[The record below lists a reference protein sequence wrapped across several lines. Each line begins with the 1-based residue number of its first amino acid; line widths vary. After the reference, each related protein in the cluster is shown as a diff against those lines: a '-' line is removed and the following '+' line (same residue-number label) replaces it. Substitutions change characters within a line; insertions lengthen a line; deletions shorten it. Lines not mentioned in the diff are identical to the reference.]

1 MYFKSMFLQGFK
13 SFADKTFL
21 EFNGGIT
28 VVVGPN
34 GSGKSNISDA
44 IRWVMG
50 ETSAKSLRGANMQD
64 VIFCG
69 SEKRKPLGFAEVTI
83 TMDNSDHSMNIDFEE
98 VSITRRVYR
107 SGESEYLINKAPCR
121 LKDIHELFMDT
132 GLGRDGYSIIGQGK
146 IDAILSAKSDERR
159 HIFDEAAG
167 ITKYRYRKNEAEKK
181 LSLTE
186 ENLTRISDIVK
197 ELEGRVEPLRKQS
210 EKAVKFL
217 KLRESQKEIEVS
229 LWLHIIDENKQFLDK
244 LISDY
249 DNVKSQIDSL
259 YKEIDKSEAE
269 INVIKD
275 KIRLN
280 DNETDKTKS
289 EMYAKRDEITQASGE
304 IDVLQANIN
313 YNTQNIYRIEGETES
328 LSKRI
333 TEHET
338 VKQAQSR
345 LLEKLMGELDKA
357 NSEISEKMNEL
368 EQIKAKLE
376 QKIGTANST
385 AEQLNSLTDKISD
398 IKIKSAANSQYIK
411 SADEQILH
419 AENELN
425 SLNEKYASEKQ
436 AIEDV
441 NKKIDIL
448 SHDAQNKK
456 TESENA
462 SKKLEEQQKQLSSLL
477 QKQLSLESDNKT
489 NINRK
494 KILEELENDF
504 DGYSKP
510 VKFIMNEHKFGSLK
524 KNTIYGPVSALIKA
538 DEKYITAV
546 ETALGGAVNNIVT
559 ENEDDAKAAINYLKT
574 SKKGRITFL
583 PVSSVKSKPFV
594 SVGENKCKGYIGIAS
609 ELIKCDSKF
618 REVIEYL
625 LGRTIVVDNM
635 DNAVEMAKKYKYSFK
650 IATLGGEILNVGGSI
665 AGGSGN
671 TSAASGLSRRED
683 IKKLDALIE
692 KTEQEIKSVSAKV
705 SSLRNSTEK
714 LKKDDL
720 QLRTE
725 YYSAERTL
733 AEYKTS
739 ASHIINS
746 YSEANRITS
755 EAEAR
760 LNRLKN
766 DKAQAQTLKFEFEN
780 ALEALNKEYSSL
792 FSQKGKT
799 DEDTKLL
806 QTQSAEL
813 SELLTE
819 LNINKN
825 NLEKD
830 IFVAREKLENCT
842 TEISSCAAQISEK
855 NAEHDSLEKETA
867 DAYKKIDSLNEL
879 LSNSHTII
887 NDFKLKLEE
896 LDKIKAENEAVLEK
910 KESSLKEINGTIFN
924 LQSEESRLTAKK
936 TKYESERENVIS
948 KLWEE
953 YELTYSAACEFKKPI
968 ENPAEAKNTL
978 QGIKQQIKSLGNI
991 NLNAVD
997 EYKEV
1002 KERYEFLSAQQD
1014 DILKAKQ
1021 ELTVLISEMTEIMT
1035 EMFDKNFK
1043 KLNEKFSETFKALFG
1058 GGHAKL
1064 LLADPS
1070 DILESGV
1077 EIEVQPPGK
1086 NLQSITLLSG
1096 GEKAFT
1102 AIALIFA
1109 ILKTN
1114 PTKFCIFDEI
1124 EAALDDANVYRY
1136 ADFLKAFSSKT
1147 QFIVISHRKG
1157 TMEAAD
1163 TLYGVT
1169 MQEKGVTRLLSLDLS
1184 EIKE

>member
-1 MYFKSMFLQGFK
+1 MYFKSMFLHGFK

-83 TMDNSDHSMNIDFEE
+83 TMDNSDRSMNIDFEE

-181 LSLTE
+181 LAMTE
-186 ENLTRISDIVK
+186 ENLARISDIVK

-217 KLRESQKEIEVS
+217 KLRENQKEIEVS
-229 LWLHIIDENKQFLDK
+229 LWLHIIDENKQILDK
-244 LISDY
+244 LVLDY
-249 DNVKSQIDSL
+249 NNVKSQIDSM
-259 YKEIDKSEAE
+259 YKEIEKSESE

-280 DNETDKTKS
+280 DNDTDKTKS

-333 TEHET
+333 NEYEA
-338 VKQAQSR
+338 VKNAQTHM
-345 LLEKLMGELDKA
+345 LDDLIAKLDVKNA
-357 NSEISEKMNEL
+357 EISEKANEL
-368 EQIKAKLE
+368 EKIKSGLE
-376 QKIGTANST
+376 QKTGIAHSA

-398 IKIKSAANSQYIK
+398 VKIKFAANSQYIK
-411 SADEQILH
+411 SADEQILR
-419 AENELN
+419 AEDELDSIN
-425 SLNEKYASEKQ
+425 AKYASEKQ

-441 NKKIDIL
+441 NRKIETL
-448 SHDAQNKK
+448 VADAENKK
-456 TESENA
+456 SESEIA
-462 SKKLEEQQKQLSSLL
+462 SKKLEEQQKQLSALS

-489 NINRK
+489 NVNRK
-494 KILEELENDF
+494 KILEELENEF

-510 VKFIMNEHKFGSLK
+510 VKFVMNEHKFGSLK
-524 KNTIYGPVSALIKA
+524 KNAIYGPVSALIKT
-538 DEKYITAV
+538 DGKYITAV

-559 ENEDDAKAAINYLKT
+559 ETEEDAKAAISYLKS
-574 SKKGRITFL
+574 SKKGRVTFL
-583 PVSSVKSKPFV
+583 PVSAVKPKPFI
-594 SVGENKCKGYIGIAS
+594 SSGENKCKGYIGIAS
-609 ELIKCDSKF
+609 ELISCSPEF
-618 REVIEYL
+618 RRIAEYL
-625 LGRTIVVDNM
+625 LGRTVVVDNM
-635 DNAVEMAKKYKYSFK
+635 DNAVEMAKKFKYSFK

-665 AGGSGN
+665 SGGSN
-671 TSAASGLSRRED
+671 AVNAASGLSRRED
-683 IKKLDALIE
+683 IKNLDALIE
-692 KTEQEIKSVSAKV
+692 KTEAEIKTIASKAA
-705 SSLRNSTEK
+705 SLRRDTEK
-714 LKKDDL
+714 LKNDDL
-720 QLRTE
+720 RLRTE

-746 YSEANRITS
+746 YSEASRAI
-755 EAEAR
+755 ADAAAR
-760 LNRLKN
+760 LDKLKN
-766 DKAQAQTLKFEFEN
+766 DKNRAERLETEFKT
-780 ALEALNKEYSSL
+780 ALDSLNDEYNSL

-799 DEDTKLL
+799 DEETKHL
-806 QTQSAEL
+806 QSISSEL
-813 SELLTE
+813 SSKLTE
-819 LNINKN
+819 LSIDKN
-825 NLEKD
+825 SIEKD
-830 IFVAREKLENCT
+830 IDTTREKLKNCID
-842 TEISSCAAQISEK
+842 EISSCSAQISER
-855 NAEHDSLEKETA
+855 NTERSTLEHETEA
-867 DAYKKIDSLNEL
+867 AHKKIDSLNEL
-879 LSNSHTII
+879 LGNSHTII
-887 NDFKLKLEE
+887 NEFKIKLEE
-896 LDKIKAENEAVLEK
+896 LEKIKTESESLLEK
-910 KESSLKEINGTIFN
+910 KEADLKEINGTIFN

-953 YELTYSAACEFKKPI
+953 YELTYSAACAYKKPI
-968 ENPAEAKNTL
+968 DNLNEAKNTL

-1002 KERYEFLSAQQD
+1002 KERYEFLSAQQE

-1021 ELTVLISEMTEIMT
+1021 ELTELISEMTEIMT

-1043 KLNEKFSETFKALFG
+1043 KLNEKFSETFKTLFG

-1070 DILESGV
+1070 NILESGV

>member
-1 MYFKSMFLQGFK
+1 MYFKSMLLHGFK

-83 TMDNSDHSMNIDFEE
+83 TMDNSDRSMNIDFEE

-181 LSLTE
+181 LAMTD
-186 ENLTRISDIVK
+186 ENLARISDIVK

-217 KLRESQKEIEVS
+217 KLRENQKEIEVS
-229 LWLHIIDENKQFLDK
+229 LWLHIIDENKHVLDK
-244 LISDY
+244 LTADY
-249 DNVKSQIDSL
+249 DNVKTQIDSL
-259 YKEIDKSEAE
+259 YGDIDKNETE
-269 INVIKD
+269 ISALKD

-289 EMYAKRDEITQASGE
+289 EMYSKRDEITQASGE

-333 TEHET
+333 AEHEST
-338 VKQAQSR
+338 KNTQMR
-345 LLEKLMGELDKA
+345 LLDELLDELDAKNA
-357 NSEISEKMNEL
+357 AIAEKSNEL
-368 EQIKAKLE
+368 DNIKIKLE
-376 QKIGTANST
+376 QKIGSSNSVS
-385 AEQLNSLTDKISD
+385 EQLNNLTDKISD
-398 IKIKSAANSQYIK
+398 IKIKLAANNQYIK
-411 SADEQILH
+411 SSDEQIVL
-419 AENELN
+419 AENELI
-425 SLNEKYASEKQ
+425 STNEKYASEKQ

-441 NKKIDIL
+441 NNKIDVL
-448 SHDAQNKK
+448 TSAAQIKK
-456 TESENA
+456 SESESA
-462 SKKLEEQQKQLSSLL
+462 AKKLEEHQNRLSALSQKL
-477 QKQLSLESDNKT
+477 LSLESDNKT

-494 KILEELENDF
+494 KILEDLENDF

-510 VKFIMNEHKFGSLK
+510 VKFVMNEHKFGSLK
-524 KNTIYGPVSALIKA
+524 NNSIYGPVSALIKT
-538 DEKYITAV
+538 DGKYITAI

-559 ENEDDAKAAINYLKT
+559 ETEEDAKAAIKYLKA
-574 SKKGRITFL
+574 SKKGRVTFL
-583 PVSSVKSKPFV
+583 PISAVKPKPFI
-594 SVGENKCKGYIGIAS
+594 SSGENKCKGYIGIAS
-609 ELIKCDSKF
+609 ELVDYSTEFDGIIKF
-618 REVIEYL
+618 L
-625 LGRTIVVDNM
+625 LGRTIVVDTM
-635 DNAVEMAKKYKYSFK
+635 DNAVEMAKKFKYSFK
-650 IATLGGEILNVGGSI
+650 IATLGGEILNVGGSMS
-665 AGGSGN
+665 GGS
-671 TSAASGLSRRED
+671 TAANAVSGLSRRED
-683 IKKLDALIE
+683 IQKLGEIIE
-692 KTEQEIKSVSAKV
+692 QTETEIKAVTSQL
-705 SSLRNSTEK
+705 SSLRRTAEK
-714 LKKDDL
+714 LKNDDA

-746 YSEANRITS
+746 YSEASKKIT
-755 EAEAR
+755 EAQAR
-760 LNRLKN
+760 LDKLKN
-766 DKAQAQTLKFEFEN
+766 DKTQAEVLSAEFE
-780 ALEALNKEYSSL
+780 AALNSFNAEYTSL

-799 DEDTKLL
+799 DEATKQL
-806 QTQSAEL
+806 QAYSSKLHTEF
-813 SELLTE
+813 TE

-830 IFVAREKLENCT
+830 IHVVREKLDGCSK
-842 TEISSCAAQISEK
+842 EIESCSIQISEK
-855 NAEHDSLEKETA
+855 NTEHDSLEKETA
-867 DAYKKIDSLNEL
+867 EAHNRISRLNEL
-879 LSNSHTII
+879 LNSSHTII
-887 NDFKLKLEE
+887 NNYKLKLEE
-896 LDKIKAENEAVLEK
+896 LEKIKAENEAALEK
-910 KESSLKEINGTIFN
+910 KEAALKEINGTIFN

-936 TKYESERENVIS
+936 TKCESERENVIS

-953 YELTYSAACEFKKPI
+953 YELTYSSACEYKKPI
-968 ENPAEAKNTL
+968 DNINDAGKAL
-978 QGIKQQIKSLGNI
+978 QGIKQQIKALGNI

-1002 KERYEFLSAQQD
+1002 KERYEFLSAQQE
-1014 DILKAKQ
+1014 DILKAKR
-1021 ELTVLISEMTEIMT
+1021 ELTELISEMTEIMT
-1035 EMFDKNFK
+1035 EMFEKNFK
-1043 KLNEKFSETFKALFG
+1043 KLNEKFSETFKTLFG

-1064 LLADPS
+1064 MLADPS
-1070 DILESGV
+1070 NILESGV

-1136 ADFLKAFSSKT
+1136 ADFLRAFSQKT

>member
-83 TMDNSDHSMNIDFEE
+83 TMDNSDRSMNIDFEE

-181 LSLTE
+181 LSMTE

-244 LISDY
+244 LISDC
-249 DNVKSQIDSL
+249 DNVKSQIESL
-259 YKEIDKSEAE
+259 YKDIDKSESE
-269 INVIKD
+269 INIIKD

-289 EMYAKRDEITQASGE
+289 EMYAKRDEITQAGGE

-338 VKQAQSR
+338 VKQAQN
-345 LLEKLMGELDKA
+345 LLLDKLMNELDKA
-357 NSEISEKMNEL
+357 NAEISEKAAEL
-368 EQIKAKLE
+368 DLIKSKLE
-376 QKIGTANST
+376 QKIGNANST

-398 IKIKSAANSQYIK
+398 IKIKAAANSQYIK
-411 SADEQILH
+411 SADEQILR

-425 SLNEKYASEKQ
+425 ALNEKYAAEKQ
-436 AIEDV
+436 AIDNANQKIEVLSQDSLT
-441 NKKIDIL
+441 KKE
-448 SHDAQNKK
+448 Q
-456 TESENA
+456 SENA
-462 SKKLEEQQKQLSSLL
+462 AKMLEEQQKQLSSLL

-494 KILEELENDF
+494 TILEDLENDF

-510 VKFIMNEHKFGSLK
+510 VKFVMNEHKFGSLK
-524 KNTIYGPVSALIKA
+524 KNLIYGPVSALIKA
-538 DEKYITAV
+538 DSKYITAV
-546 ETALGGAVNNIVT
+546 ETSLGGAVNNIVT
-559 ENEDDAKAAINYLKT
+559 ETEDDAKAAINYLKS
-574 SKKGRITFL
+574 SKKGRVTFL
-583 PVSSVKSKPFV
+583 PVSSVKAKSFV
-594 SVGENKCKGYIGIAS
+594 SVGESKCKGYIGIAS
-609 ELIKCDSKF
+609 ELVKCDSKF

-665 AGGSGN
+665 AGGSSN

-683 IKKLDALIE
+683 IKKLDVLIE
-692 KTEQEIKSVSAKV
+692 QTEQEIKTVSAKV

-720 QLRTE
+720 RLRTE

-739 ASHIINS
+739 AVHIINS

-760 LNRLKN
+760 LNKLKS
-766 DKAQAQTLKFEFEN
+766 DKAQAHTLEAEFEN
-780 ALEALNKEYSSL
+780 ALETLNSEYSSL
-792 FSQKGKT
+792 FSQKGKA

-806 QTQSAEL
+806 QTQSSEL
-813 SELLTE
+813 SSLLTE
-819 LNINKN
+819 LNISKN
-825 NLEKD
+825 SLEKD
-830 IFVAREKLENCT
+830 IFVVREKLENST
-842 TEISSCAAQISEK
+842 NEIASCSAQIAEK
-855 NAEHDSLEKETA
+855 NTEHDSLEKETA
-867 DAYKKIDSLNEL
+867 EAHKKIEALNEL

-896 LDKIKAENEAVLEK
+896 LDKIKAENETILEK
-910 KESSLKEINGTIFN
+910 KEASLKEINSTIFN

-968 ENPAEAKNTL
+968 ENPTEAKSTL
-978 QGIKQQIKSLGNI
+978 QGIKQQIKALGNI
-991 NLNAVD
+991 NLNAID

-1014 DILKAKQ
+1014 DILKAKR
-1021 ELTVLISEMTEIMT
+1021 ELTELISEMTEIMT

-1070 DILESGV
+1070 NILESGV